1 MTYQN
6 TAKSQGS
13 NVSTPL
19 SLAAYDQRKKP
30 LKSNTDLLRR
40 NCIALQIPV
49 DNREMTLSSKV
60 VGHAI
65 EPVGAVNRPG
75 NECSFLAASQL
86 AKNLK
91 NQNESQG

>member
-6 TAKSQGS
+6 TAESQGS

-30 LKSNTDLLRR
+30 LKSNTHLRRR

-49 DNREMTLSSKV
+49 DNREMTLSNKV
-60 VGHAI
+60 VRHAI
-65 EPVGAVNRPG
+65 EPVGAVNSPG
-75 NECSFLAASQL
+75 NEYSFLAASQL
-86 AKNLK
+86 AKNFK